1 MWWQIFSPLSL
12 SPLSRKIGQK
22 YFNSST
28 IYFDRICNTT
38 LNCVVLMR
46 FTYCASHLAWQ
57 WSAVCAHTQDS
68 SVNLNLISSDGCLCL
83 VPMFVFFFFF
93 CPIFVLL
100 LYPIA
105 IYPFCFFPAFIY
117 IARAGPT
124 SVWQT
129 RPRSSRPHF
138 TVPCMFGNNLGRST
152 SCARLMFPICGPKR
166 PNF

>member
-1 MWWQIFSPLSL
+1 MFGYVICIKIEFHAFKTCDDRFFPPSL

-68 SVNLNLISSDGCLCL
+68 FVNLNLISSDGCLCL

-93 CPIFVLL
+93 LSYLCSPLISYCYLSILFLSCV
-100 LYPIA
+100 Y
-105 IYPFCFFPAFIY
+105 IYS
-117 IARAGPT
+117 T
-124 SVWQT
+124 
-129 RPRSSRPHF
+129 SRPNQRVTDSPPILPPTFH
-138 TVPCMFGNNLGRST
+138 RSLHV
-152 SCARLMFPICGPKR
+152 RE
-166 PNF
+166 

>member
-83 VPMFVFFFFF
+83 VPMFVFFFFLSYLCSPLISYCYLSILF
-93 CPIFVLL
+93 LSCV
-100 LYPIA
+100 Y
-105 IYPFCFFPAFIY
+105 IYS
-117 IARAGPT
+117 T
-124 SVWQT
+124 
-129 RPRSSRPHF
+129 SRPNQRVTDSPPILPPTFH
-138 TVPCMFGNNLGRST
+138 RSLHV
-152 SCARLMFPICGPKR
+152 RE
-166 PNF
+166 